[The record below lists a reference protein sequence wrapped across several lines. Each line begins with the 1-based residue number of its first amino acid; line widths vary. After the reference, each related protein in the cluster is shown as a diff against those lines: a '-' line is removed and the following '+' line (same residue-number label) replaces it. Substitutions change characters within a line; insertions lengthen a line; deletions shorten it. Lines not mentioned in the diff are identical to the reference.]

1 MDLPEN
7 LIAKKELRNRSMVF
21 RDRFAGGDVL
31 ADMLGSDYAGLQE
44 GLILA
49 IPAGGVPVGLRL
61 QQGLGLPLDLIVIR
75 KIQIPGNTEAGFG
88 ALSQT
93 GETLL
98 NQELINRLGL
108 SRDEIVTQTE
118 KTRQELERKDK
129 LFRQGRPFP
138 ELKGKKV
145 ILTDDGLASGFSMLA
160 AVRMVKGQS
169 PQEVVVA
176 VPTAPLGSVLR
187 LSPEVDRIYSA
198 HIQVSGSF
206 AVANAYQLW
215 NDLSEAEVQAMLQ
228 DQPGPGKLA

>member
-1 MDLPEN
+1 MDLPKN
-7 LIAKKELRNRSMVF
+7 LRAKKELRNRSMVF

-160 AVRMVKGQS
+160 AVRM
-169 PQEVVVA
+169 
-176 VPTAPLGSVLR
+176 
-187 LSPEVDRIYSA
+187 
-198 HIQVSGSF
+198 
-206 AVANAYQLW
+206 
-215 NDLSEAEVQAMLQ
+215 
-228 DQPGPGKLA
+228 

>member
-7 LIAKKELRNRSMVF
+7 LIEKKELRNKSLVF
-21 RDRFAGGDVL
+21 QDRFEGGDAL
-31 ADMLGSDYAGLQE
+31 AGMLRSDYAGLQE

-61 QQGLGLPLDLIVIR
+61 QQELGLPLDLIVIR

-93 GETLL
+93 GEALL
-98 NQELINRLGL
+98 NQELLKRLGL
-108 SRDEIVTQTE
+108 SQDEVQAQTE

-138 ELKGKKV
+138 ELKGKRV

-160 AVRMVKGQS
+160 AVRMVKVQD

-187 LSPEVDRIYSA
+187 LNPEVDRIYSA
-198 HIQVSGSF
+198 HVQESGPF
-206 AVANAYQLW
+206 AVANAYRGW
-215 NDLSEAEVQAMLQ
+215 YDLSEAEVKEMLQ
-228 DQPGPGKLA
+228 DQLW